1 MTGPEKIVEITN
13 QVIEIKNNIQKKYDR
28 VIGKIN
34 GLIEKQAKIVANA
47 AAQSIY
53 WVEKQ
58 KNKIQAKIDKLT
70 QDIKDWLN
78 KQLEKVQTWMNN
90 VKKEITDFIKD
101 LLMSPILAAVW

>member
-1 MTGPEKIVEITN
+1 MTGPEKIQETTEQVVEM
-13 QVIEIKNNIQKKYDR
+13 KNNIQKKYDG
-28 VIGKIN
+28 VIDKIN
-34 GLIEKQAKIVANA
+34 GLIEKQAKIVANV

-70 QDIKDWLN
+70 QGIKDWLN
-78 KQLEKVQTWMNN
+78 KQMERVQTWMNN
-90 VKKEITDFIKD
+90 VKKEIMDFIKD

>member
-34 GLIEKQAKIVANA
+34 ELIETQAKIVANA

-58 KNKIQAKIDKLT
+58 KNKIQGKIDKLT

-78 KQLEKVQTWMNN
+78 KQMEKVQTWMNN